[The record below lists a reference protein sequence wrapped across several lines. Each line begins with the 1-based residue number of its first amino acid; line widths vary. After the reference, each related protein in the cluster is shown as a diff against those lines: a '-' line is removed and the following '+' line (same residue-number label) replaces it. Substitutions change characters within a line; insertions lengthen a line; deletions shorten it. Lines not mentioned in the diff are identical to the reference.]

1 MITAAS
7 QPTERTGDQL
17 SCRTDCTIA
26 LTATSKAA
34 IAATAYSHRVA
45 SFIEHPVL

>member
-17 SCRTDCTIA
+17 PCRTDCTIA
-26 LTATSKAA
+26 LTATSRATT
-34 IAATAYSHRVA
+34 AATPYNHRA
-45 SFIEHPVL
+45 LGFIERPVL

>member
-7 QPTERTGDQL
+7 QPADKIGDQL

-26 LTATSKAA
+26 LTAIAVAA
-34 IAATAYSHRVA
+34 IAATAYSHRVPR
-45 SFIEHPVL
+45 FIEHPVL